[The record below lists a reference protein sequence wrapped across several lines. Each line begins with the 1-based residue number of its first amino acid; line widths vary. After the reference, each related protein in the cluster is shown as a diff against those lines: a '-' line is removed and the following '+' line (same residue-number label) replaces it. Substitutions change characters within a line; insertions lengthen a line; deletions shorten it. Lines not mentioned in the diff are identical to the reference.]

1 MRLTEHQVIAE
12 VETLSIRQLRLW
24 VRRGWV
30 VPCHSDEG
38 PLYDEIDVARLRL
51 VCQLK
56 QEMAIGEEALPVVL
70 SLMDQLHGLRRELKA
85 LARAV
90 EEAPDEARD
99 HIRRAYREQAKR

>member
-1 MRLTEHQVIAE
+1 MRMTEHQVIAQ
-12 VETLSIRQLRLW
+12 VETLSLRQLRVW

-30 VPCHSDEG
+30 VPCHSDDG
-38 PLYDEIDVARLRL
+38 PLFDEIDVARLRL

-56 QEMAIGEEALPVVL
+56 QDMAIGEEALPVVL

-99 HIRRAYREQAKR
+99 YIRRVYRERLKG

>member
-1 MRLTEHQVIAE
+1 MRLTEHQVIAK
-12 VETLSIRQLRLW
+12 VETLSLRQLRVW

-30 VPCHSDEG
+30 VPCHSEEG
-38 PLYDEIDVARLRL
+38 PLFDEVDVARLRL

-56 QEMAIGEEALPVVL
+56 QDMAIGEEALPVVL

-90 EEAPDEARD
+90 EDAPDEARE
-99 HIRRAYREQAKR
+99 HSRRTYRERLKR